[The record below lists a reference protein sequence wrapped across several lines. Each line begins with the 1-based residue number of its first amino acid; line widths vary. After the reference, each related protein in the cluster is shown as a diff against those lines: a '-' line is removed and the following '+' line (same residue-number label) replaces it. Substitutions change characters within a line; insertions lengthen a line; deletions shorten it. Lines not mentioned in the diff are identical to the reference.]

1 MTTTAAGK
9 DPIVAPEAERASIAS
24 IEEYLG
30 SKRGRA
36 ARLVG
41 PSKDGVPIP
50 SSLRQ
55 VLIAAAGQLANGNGV
70 SIMPVTAEVTTQ
82 QAADLLNVSR
92 PFVVRVLDK
101 GEIPFHKVGTHR
113 RIRLQDLLAYRRRRD
128 ASRRAV
134 IDRLATEAQELGIY
148 EE

>member
-9 DPIVAPEAERASIAS
+9 DPIVAPEEERSAIAS
-24 IEEYLG
+24 IEEYLE

-50 SSLRQ
+50 SSLRR
-55 VLIAAAGQLANGNGV
+55 VIVAAARQLADGNGV

-92 PFVVRVLDK
+92 PFVVGLLDK

-113 RIRLQDLLAYRRRRD
+113 RIRLRDLVAYKRRRD

>member
-1 MTTTAAGK
+1 MTTTTGGK
-9 DPIVAPEAERASIAS
+9 EPIVAPEEERSTIAS
-24 IEEYLG
+24 IEEYLV

-41 PSKDGVPIP
+41 SSGDGMPIP
-50 SSLRQ
+50 SSLRR
-55 VLIAAAGQLANGNGV
+55 VLVAAARQLADGNGV

-92 PFVVRVLDK
+92 PFVIGLLDK

-113 RIRLQDLLAYRRRRD
+113 RIRLKDLLVYRASRD
-128 ASRRAV
+128 GSRRAV
-134 IDRLATEAQELGIY
+134 IDRLAAEAQELGIY

>member
-1 MTTTAAGK
+1 MTITMAGK
-9 DPIVAPEAERASIAS
+9 DPIVAPEEERSTIAS
-24 IEEYLG
+24 IEAYLE

-41 PSKDGVPIP
+41 PSGDGMPIP
-50 SSLRQ
+50 SSLRR
-55 VLIAAAGQLANGNGV
+55 VLVAAARQLADGNGV

-92 PFVVRVLDK
+92 PFVVGLLDK

-113 RIRLQDLLAYRRRRD
+113 RIRLKDLLVYRGRRD
-128 ASRRAV
+128 GSRRAV
-134 IDRLATEAQELGIY
+134 IDRLAAEAQELGIY

>member
-1 MTTTAAGK
+1 MTTTTGGK
-9 DPIVAPEAERASIAS
+9 DPIVASEEERPTIAS
-24 IEEYLG
+24 IEEYLE

-41 PSKDGVPIP
+41 PSGDGVPIP

-55 VLIAAAGQLANGNGV
+55 VLVAAARQLAEGNGV

-82 QAADLLNVSR
+82 RAADLLNVSR
-92 PFVVRVLDK
+92 PFVIGLLDK
-101 GEIPFHKVGTHR
+101 GQIPFHKVGTHR
-113 RIRLQDLLAYRRRRD
+113 RIRLKDLLAYRRRRD

-148 EE
+148 DE

>member
-9 DPIVAPEAERASIAS
+9 DPIVAPEEERSAIAS
-24 IEEYLG
+24 IEEYLE

-50 SSLRQ
+50 SSLRR
-55 VLIAAAGQLANGNGV
+55 VLVAAARQLADGNGV

-92 PFVVRVLDK
+92 PFVVGLLDK

-113 RIRLQDLLAYRRRRD
+113 RIRLRDLLAYRRRRD

>member
-1 MTTTAAGK
+1 MTTTTASK
-9 DPIVAPEAERASIAS
+9 DPIVAPEEERSTIAS
-24 IEEYLG
+24 IEEYLE

-50 SSLRQ
+50 SSLRR
-55 VLIAAAGQLANGNGV
+55 VLVAAARQLADGNGV

-82 QAADLLNVSR
+82 HAAGLLNVSR
-92 PFVVRVLDK
+92 PFVIGLLEK

-113 RIRLQDLLAYRRRRD
+113 RIRLKDLLAYRRKRD

-134 IDRLATEAQELGIY
+134 IDRLATEAQELGVY
-148 EE
+148 KE

>member
-9 DPIVAPEAERASIAS
+9 DPIVAPEEERSTIAS
-24 IEEYLG
+24 IEVFLD
-30 SKRGRA
+30 SKRGQA

-41 PSKDGVPIP
+41 PTKEGVPIP
-50 SSLRQ
+50 ASLRR
-55 VLIAAAGQLANGNGV
+55 VLVAAARQLADGNGV
-70 SIMPVTAEVTTQ
+70 SIIPVTAEVTTQ
-82 QAADLLNVSR
+82 QAADVLNVSR
-92 PFVVRVLDK
+92 PFVIGLLDK

-113 RIRLQDLLAYRRRRD
+113 RIQLRDLLAYRRRRD

-134 IDRLATEAQELGIY
+134 IDRLASEAQELGIY

>member
-1 MTTTAAGK
+1 MTTNAAGK
-9 DPIVAPEAERASIAS
+9 DPIVAPEEERSTIAS
-24 IEEYLG
+24 IEEYLE

-41 PSKDGVPIP
+41 PRKDGVPIP
-50 SSLRQ
+50 SSLRR
-55 VLIAAAGQLANGNGV
+55 VLIAAARQLADGNGV

-92 PFVVRVLDK
+92 PFVIGLLDK
-101 GEIPFHKVGTHR
+101 GEIPFHRVGTHR
-113 RIRLQDLLAYRRRRD
+113 RIRLKDLLAYRRRRD
-128 ASRRAV
+128 SSRHAV

>member
-1 MTTTAAGK
+1 MPTATTDK
-9 DPIVAPEAERASIAS
+9 DPIVAPEEERDTIAS
-24 IEEYLG
+24 IEEYLE
-30 SKRGRA
+30 SKRGGTA
-36 ARLVG
+36 KLVG

-50 SSLRQ
+50 SALRR
-55 VLIAAAGQLANGNGV
+55 VLVAAARQLAEGNGV
-70 SIMPVTAEVTTQ
+70 SIMPVMAEISTQ

-92 PFVVRVLDK
+92 PFVVGLLDK

-113 RIRLQDLLAYRRRRD
+113 RVRLRDLLAYRRRRD

-134 IDRLATEAQELGIY
+134 IERLAAEAQELGIY

>member
-1 MTTTAAGK
+1 MTTTAK
-9 DPIVAPEAERASIAS
+9 EPIVAPEEERSTLAL
-24 IEEYLG
+24 IEEYLE
-30 SKRGRA
+30 SKRGRT

-41 PSKDGVPIP
+41 PKKDGVPIP
-50 SSLRQ
+50 SSLHR
-55 VLIAAAGQLANGNGV
+55 VLVEAARQLAEGNGV
-70 SIMPVTAEVTTQ
+70 SILPVTAEVTTQ

-92 PFVVRVLDK
+92 PFVIGLLDK

-113 RIRLQDLLAYRRRRD
+113 RIRLKDVLAYKRRRD

>member
-1 MTTTAAGK
+1 MTTRAPGK
-9 DPIVAPEAERASIAS
+9 EPIVAPEEERPALAS
-24 IEEYLG
+24 IEKYLE
-30 SKRGRA
+30 SKRGRP

-41 PSKDGVPIP
+41 PTKDGVPLP
-50 SSLRQ
+50 SSLHR
-55 VLIAAAGQLANGNGV
+55 VLVEAARQLAEGNGV

-92 PFVVRVLDK
+92 PFVIGLLDK

-113 RIRLQDLLAYRRRRD
+113 RIRLKDVLVYKRRRD

-134 IDRLATEAQELGIY
+134 IERLAAEAQELGIY

>member
-1 MTTTAAGK
+1 MTTPAAGK
-9 DPIVAPEAERASIAS
+9 DPIVAPEEERSTIAS
-24 IEEYLG
+24 IEEYLE

-36 ARLVG
+36 ARLIG

-50 SSLRQ
+50 SSLRR
-55 VLIAAAGQLANGNGV
+55 VLVAAARQLADGNGV

-82 QAADLLNVSR
+82 QAANLLNVSR
-92 PFVVRVLDK
+92 PFVIGLLDK
-101 GEIPFHKVGTHR
+101 GDIPFHKVGTHR
-113 RIRLQDLLAYRRRRD
+113 RIRLRDLLAYKRRRD

>member
-1 MTTTAAGK
+1 MTTTTTRKA
-9 DPIVAPEAERASIAS
+9 PIVAPEDERSAIAS
-24 IEEYLG
+24 IEEYLE

-41 PSKDGVPIP
+41 PRKDGVPIP
-50 SSLRQ
+50 SSLRE
-55 VLIAAAGQLANGNGV
+55 VLVAAARQLAEGNGV
-70 SIMPVTAEVTTQ
+70 SIMPVMAEVTTQ

-92 PFVVRVLDK
+92 PFVIGLLDK
-101 GEIPFHKVGTHR
+101 GDIPFHKVGAHR
-113 RIRLQDLLAYRRRRD
+113 RIRLRDVLAYRRRRD

-134 IDRLATEAQELGIY
+134 LDRLTMEAQELGIY

>member
-1 MTTTAAGK
+1 MTTPAAGK
-9 DPIVAPEAERASIAS
+9 DPIVAPEEERSAIAS
-24 IEEYLG
+24 IEEYLE
-30 SKRGRA
+30 SKRGRT

-50 SSLRQ
+50 SSLRR
-55 VLIAAAGQLANGNGV
+55 VLVAAARQLADGNGV

-82 QAADLLNVSR
+82 QAANLLNVSR
-92 PFVVRVLDK
+92 PFVIGLLDK
-101 GEIPFHKVGTHR
+101 GDIPFHKVGTHR
-113 RIRLQDLLAYRRRRD
+113 RIRLRDLLAYKRRRD

>member
-1 MTTTAAGK
+1 MTTTMAGR
-9 DPIVAPEAERASIAS
+9 DPIVAPEEERSTIAS
-24 IEEYLG
+24 IEEYLE

-55 VLIAAAGQLANGNGV
+55 VLVAAARQLAEGNGV

-82 QAADLLNVSR
+82 RAADLLNVSR
-92 PFVVRVLDK
+92 PFVIGLLDK
-101 GEIPFHKVGTHR
+101 GQIPFHKVGTHR
-113 RIRLQDLLAYRRRRD
+113 RIRLKDLLAYRRRRD

-148 EE
+148 DE

>member
-1 MTTTAAGK
+1 MTTNAAGK
-9 DPIVAPEAERASIAS
+9 DLIVAPEEERSTIAS
-24 IEEYLG
+24 IEEYLE

-41 PSKDGVPIP
+41 PSKASVPIP
-50 SSLRQ
+50 SSLRR
-55 VLIAAAGQLANGNGV
+55 VLIAAARQLADGNGV

-92 PFVVRVLDK
+92 PFVIGLLDK
-101 GEIPFHKVGTHR
+101 GEIPFHRVGTHR
-113 RIRLQDLLAYRRRRD
+113 RIRLKDLLAYRRRRD
-128 ASRRAV
+128 SSRHAV

>member
-1 MTTTAAGK
+1 MAITTSDK
-9 DPIVAPEAERASIAS
+9 DPIVAPEEERSSIAS
-24 IEEYLG
+24 IEEYLE
-30 SKRGRA
+30 SKRGRGA
-36 ARLVG
+36 KLVG

-55 VLIAAAGQLANGNGV
+55 VLVAAARQLAEGNGV
-70 SIMPVTAEVTTQ
+70 SIVPITADVTTQ

-92 PFVVRVLDK
+92 PFVIGLLDK

-113 RIRLQDLLAYRRRRD
+113 RIRLKDLLAYRGQRD

>member
-1 MTTTAAGK
+1 MTTTMAGR
-9 DPIVAPEAERASIAS
+9 DPIVAPEEERSTIAS
-24 IEEYLG
+24 IEEYLE

-41 PSKDGVPIP
+41 PSGDGVPIP

-55 VLIAAAGQLANGNGV
+55 VLVAAARQLAEGNGV

-82 QAADLLNVSR
+82 RAADLLNVSR
-92 PFVVRVLDK
+92 PFVIGLLDK
-101 GEIPFHKVGTHR
+101 GQIPFHKVGTHR
-113 RIRLQDLLAYRRRRD
+113 RIRLKDLLAYRRRRD

-148 EE
+148 DE